1 MKQKI
6 LEQEDMTPHDLE
18 HLNYIDQES
27 CNYGGR
33 PLTINVNNISDTLHF
48 K

>member
-27 CNYGGR
+27 CSYGGR
-33 PLTINVNNISDTLHF
+33 PLTINLNNISDTLHF